1 LAKRW
6 QICGIPRISFPAKVL
21 YPTLGRINIGRMT
34 STTFQTEDA
43 NAVSTELSV
52 ELILETFQ
60 IQESHETSC

>member
-1 LAKRW
+1 M
-6 QICGIPRISFPAKVL
+6 CGIPRISFPVKVL
-21 YPTLGRINIGRMT
+21 YPTLRRINIGRTT
-34 STTFQTEDA
+34 STTFQSEDA